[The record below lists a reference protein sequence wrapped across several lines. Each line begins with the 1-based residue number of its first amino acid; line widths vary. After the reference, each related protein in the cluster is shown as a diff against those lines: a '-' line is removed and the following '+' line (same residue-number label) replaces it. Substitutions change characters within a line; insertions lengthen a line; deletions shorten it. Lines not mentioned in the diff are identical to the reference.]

1 MQEEAPARF
10 PEPCRIGGIDMGQW
24 GFWFDQ
30 QDCINCHTC
39 EIACKVWNEQKRGDA
54 RLYPLRE
61 LTGGTAGENAVERNY
76 YMKERLR
83 RSWYEERGN
92 KPPDL
97 MRYNMNISCNHCS
110 KPACIDA
117 CPTGRIYKEDTYG
130 IVLANEEIPCIS
142 CGRCQ
147 KACPWEAP
155 QFYTILKE
163 RPVMVKCD
171 LCMER
176 IVTGLNPACVAACPM
191 RALEAGELK
200 GLKERHSE
208 DYTEQAIGLE
218 RGNTDPNIIFRKRG
232 NTF

>member
-1 MQEEAPARF
+1 
-10 PEPCRIGGIDMGQW
+10 MGQW

-130 IVLANEEIPCIS
+130 IVLAS
-142 CGRCQ
+142 R
-147 KACPWEAP
+147 
-155 QFYTILKE
+155 
-163 RPVMVKCD
+163 
-171 LCMER
+171 
-176 IVTGLNPACVAACPM
+176 
-191 RALEAGELK
+191 
-200 GLKERHSE
+200 RH
-208 DYTEQAIGLE
+208 
-218 RGNTDPNIIFRKRG
+218 P
-232 NTF
+232 